1 MNCLWVVAWC
11 VVSHGGD
18 VVAQNAA
25 PAPLP
30 VVRVLSTGGTIAG
43 RGEASTSLSTYKPG
57 SILGEELVKSV
68 PEIKQHATS

>member
-1 MNCLWVVAWC
+1 
-11 VVSHGGD
+11 
-18 VVAQNAA
+18 
-25 PAPLP
+25 LP
-30 VVRVLSTGGTIAG
+30 VVWVLSTGGTIAG